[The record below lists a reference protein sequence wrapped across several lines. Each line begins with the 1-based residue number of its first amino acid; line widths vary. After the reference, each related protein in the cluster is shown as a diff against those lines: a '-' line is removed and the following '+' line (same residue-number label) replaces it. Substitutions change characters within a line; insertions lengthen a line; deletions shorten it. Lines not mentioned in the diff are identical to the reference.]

1 MDTELKRAI
10 SPLPERERMKVRI
23 LKQRAI
29 CFARDIKFCFCS
41 FRLRLRQKP
50 VDSLKHFV
58 HIGEHLI
65 VPKSKYAIAARAQ
78 KGRADFIF
86 QQSVG
91 MLAAVELNDKAPFD
105 RTEVR
110 KIRSN
115 RMLTSELHPS
125 CAATAQMPPQDSFGV
140 GLLTTQSASVLPR

>member
-1 MDTELKRAI
+1 MDTELKRSI
-10 SPLPERERMKVRI
+10 SPLPERERMKVRVI
-23 LKQRAI
+23 IQRAI
-29 CFARDIKFCFCS
+29 CFARDIRSCFCS
-41 FRLRLRQKP
+41 FRLRLGQKL
-50 VDSLKHFV
+50 VDCLQHFI
-58 HIGEHLI
+58 HIGEHSI

-86 QQSVG
+86 PRSVG
-91 MLAAVELNDKAPFD
+91 MLAAVELNDKAPLD

-115 RMLTSELHPS
+115 RMLTSEFYAS

-140 GLLTTQSASVLPR
+140 GLLTTQSASVLRR

>member
-10 SPLPERERMKVRI
+10 SPLPVRERMKVRVLI
-23 LKQRAI
+23 QRAI
-29 CFARDIKFCFCS
+29 CFARDIRFSFCS

-50 VDSLKHFV
+50 VDCLKHFV
-58 HIGEHLI
+58 HIGEHSI

-91 MLAAVELNDKAPFD
+91 MLAAVVLNDKAPVD

-115 RMLTSELHPS
+115 RMLTSEFHAS

>member
-1 MDTELKRAI
+1 MGSEPGPAI
-10 SPLPERERMKVRI
+10 SPLPVRERKKVRV
-23 LKQRAI
+23 LVQRAI
-29 CFARDIKFCFCS
+29 LFARDIRFCFRS
-41 FRLRLRQKP
+41 FRLTLGQKL
-50 VDSLKHFV
+50 VDCLKHFI
-58 HIGEHLI
+58 HIGEHSI

-86 QQSVG
+86 QHSVG
-91 MLAAVELNDKAPFD
+91 MLVAVELNDKAPFD

-115 RMLTSELHPS
+115 RMLTSEFHAS

-140 GLLTTQSASVLPR
+140 GLLTTQSPSVLPR

>member
-1 MDTELKRAI
+1 MDTESI
-10 SPLPERERMKVRI
+10 SPIPERERMKVRVLI
-23 LKQRAI
+23 QRAI
-29 CFARDIKFCFCS
+29 RLARDLRFCLRS
-41 FRLRLRQKP
+41 FRLRLRQQP
-50 VDSLKHFV
+50 VDCLKHFV

-65 VPKSKYAIAARAQ
+65 VPISKHAIAARAQ

-91 MLAAVELNDKAPFD
+91 MLAAVEFNDKAPFD

-115 RMLTSELHPS
+115 RMLTPEFHAS

-140 GLLTTQSASVLPR
+140 RLLTTQSESVLQR